1 MFADVHFPTCSL
13 CSLVSFLARCLLQ
26 KEAEDYEEACGE
38 EEAPVD
44 DGLVPPPEDQGWD
57 GWYGWYGYGGGYGGW
72 DSATDPTKEE
82 NAEAEEQEEEMEEEQ
97 VEEQEK
103 EMVEV
108 EPEEEQAEEQEEEM
122 EEEQVEEQEKEM
134 VEVEPEE
141 EQAEEQEEEME
152 EEQVEEQEKEMVE
165 VEPEEEQVEE
175 QEKEPLG
182 GQHEEAVEVQ
192 QEEEQ
197 MEVEQEEEK
206 MEVEQDEEKMKVEE
220 KVEEKKKP
228 SPTRRHS
235 VKRPPSPSLGLTDV
249 PPFEKKDI
257 PVKWGPI
264 KNASAALSIFKKS
277 QGHEE
282 KDYTKEETGEARV
295 SWWDD
300 NYINMI
306 EDMTVAEK
314 IRVVMEFTSM
324 SRLLNW
330 RPPQLSESTWASLT
344 DIANLVFNYG
354 LVDSAEI
361 VRYLKQSATLDFPS
375 LSLKGLSTLRDM
387 NMEQCT
393 KLAHWL
399 NGQDDRETFER
410 IGQKS
415 MFYRTMLE
423 EAHWPEVLA
432 VRSLIWDYWLESPQ
446 LIFKYIRGESW
457 ETFVKWFRRVLDKQ
471 AQVRALP
478 VLKSTCLKRYVFP
491 ICSREHLLFAALHL
505 LFVRKLLVMIVRRI
519 RPHLPAVR

>member
-44 DGLVPPPEDQGWD
+44 DGLVPPPDDQGWD

-82 NAEAEEQEEEMEEEQ
+82 NAEAEEQEEEM
-97 VEEQEK
+97 
-103 EMVEV
+103 
-108 EPEEEQAEEQEEEM
+108 
-122 EEEQVEEQEKEM
+122 
-134 VEVEPEE
+134 
-141 EQAEEQEEEME
+141 
-152 EEQVEEQEKEMVE
+152 
-165 VEPEEEQVEE
+165 EEEQVEE

-361 VRYLKQSATLDFPS
+361 VRYLKQSATPDFPP

-478 VLKSTCLKRYVFP
+478 VLKSTCLKRYMFP
-491 ICSREHLLFAALHL
+491 TCSREHVLFAALHL
-505 LFVRKLLVMIVRRI
+505 LFVRKLLLVRRI